1 MSAGNLA
8 MMLRLVREHK
18 GLTQVQ
24 LAERAGVPQTHISQ
38 FERRS
43 FLNERSVER
52 LAAAMGLAPIEFYK
66 LGIQLLEKSS

>member
-1 MSAGNLA
+1 

-43 FLNERSVER
+43 ILNERSVER